1 MGEQLVIISIKI
13 LSIINTWTIKRLEI
27 GWGSCGCPIFTRHV
41 YPFRL
46 FVTYCLWIL
55 CPYATRSNEMKKFI
69 VVALLAFAGMA
80 FADNKADLTDDSAF
94 PSEVAIHEYSH
105 LDEYGHVIEDQEMV
119 SFLQSDEAKN
129 MEESD
134 SGTQIISGGPC
145 KGEVGSVM
153 ERVTRCWI
161 LG

>member
-1 MGEQLVIISIKI
+1 
-13 LSIINTWTIKRLEI
+13 
-27 GWGSCGCPIFTRHV
+27 
-41 YPFRL
+41 
-46 FVTYCLWIL
+46 
-55 CPYATRSNEMKKFI
+55 MKKFI

-134 SGTQIISGGPC
+134 SALLKEVLKGSEGAFLDLTISPFQGAKAVDEAVKLAYEPWFEQCGKIKHKPIQAKCLASVTKAQKQAGGTCKKSLLQVEETDTPQQI
-145 KGEVGSVM
+145 E
-153 ERVTRCWI
+153 
-161 LG
+161 